1 MDFFLLF
8 FRKRFSNQLIVRNF
22 AQKKL
27 IIMKRNLLF
36 LGFLTLASQA
46 FTQTSNCLP
55 DWEYRMPVTVSNA
68 NAAVLTDYQVNLTVN
83 TQALI
88 SAGKMNLDGSD
99 IRFAIDCC
107 TPVCY
112 WIESGLNT
120 TTTSVWVNVSSIPSM
135 GEANIFMYYGNST
148 ATDASDAA
156 CVFDVFDDFDND
168 ALNQFSQV
176 CGTGSESFAGGE
188 LALSWSND
196 VVYQSSMT
204 LPLGNIY
211 TIESNITAASGS
223 WPGIYA
229 MKQTDSRSYGNLM
242 GSSQMRISVGS
253 TSVSTP
259 CDGHNWASTQLSYTN
274 PVGIWSLTWRGTGD
288 IIADFPT
295 IGAVTSTDVTFAL
308 DDALVVGFGGI
319 SGGTGSMTID
329 WIRARKYAAITPTFV
344 FGTEEV
350 PSGAQVVSIT
360 APASGICPGESVQLD
375 AGTGFINYDWST
387 TESTQTIDVSAA
399 GWYYVT
405 ATDLAGC
412 SSEDSV
418 EINAFTSPIAGFGS
432 AVAGGD
438 VTFSNSSTDGIS
450 YAWDFGDGNSSTDE
464 NPSHTY
470 AANATYSVCL
480 TVTSADGCTDDICND
495 VIVSTVGLSGLEQ
508 LSFELYPNPTNSELN
523 VVSPLEEDVLFELTS
538 LDGKVVKSGKLARG
552 VNVLNVTS
560 TEAGSYILRLPNHPG
575 YGSRI
580 VVQ

>member
-1 MDFFLLF
+1 MKKNLLLF
-8 FRKRFSNQLIVRNF
+8 GL
-22 AQKKL
+22 
-27 IIMKRNLLF
+27 
-36 LGFLTLASQA
+36 LTLATQTFA
-46 FTQTSNCLP
+46 QTSNCLP
-55 DWEYRMPVTVSNA
+55 EWQYRMPVTVSNA
-68 NAAVLTDYQVNLTVN
+68 NAAALTDHQVNLTVN

-88 SAGKMNLDGSD
+88 TDGKMNVDGSD
-99 IRFAIDCC
+99 LRFAVDCC

-120 TTTSVWVNVSSIPSM
+120 TTTSVWVNIGSIPSM
-135 GEANIFMYYGNST
+135 DDATIYMYYGNAV
-148 ATDASDAA
+148 ATGTSDAT

-176 CGTGSESFAGGE
+176 CGTGAESFAGGE
-188 LALSWSND
+188 LSLSWSSD
-196 VVYQSSMT
+196 VIYQSSIS
-204 LPLGNIY
+204 LPLGTIY
-211 TIESNITAASGS
+211 TIESNITAASGD

-242 GSSQMRISVGS
+242 GSTQVRISVGS
-253 TSVSTP
+253 TFTSTP
-259 CDGHNWASTQLSYTN
+259 CDGHNWASGLFGYTN

-288 IIADFPT
+288 IIADFPSVGP
-295 IGAVTSTDVTFAL
+295 ITSTDVTFPL
-308 DDALVVGFGGI
+308 NDDLVVGFGGI

-375 AGTGFINYDWST
+375 AGTGFTNYDWST

-418 EINAFTSPIAGFGS
+418 EINAFTAPTAGFGS
-432 AVAGGD
+432 VVTVGD
-438 VTFSNSSTDGIS
+438 VTFTSSSTGGTT

-470 AANATYSVCL
+470 TANATYSVCL
-480 TVTSADGCTDDICND
+480 TVTSADGCTDEICND
-495 VIVSTVGLSGLEQ
+495 VIISTVGLSGLEQ
-508 LSFELYPNPTNSELN
+508 LSFDMYPNPTSTELN
-523 VVSPLEEDVLFELTS
+523 VVSPLEEVVTFELTS
-538 LDGKVVKSGKLARG
+538 IDGKVVQAGKLTTG

-560 TEAGSYILRLPNHPG
+560 IEAGTYILRLPNYPG